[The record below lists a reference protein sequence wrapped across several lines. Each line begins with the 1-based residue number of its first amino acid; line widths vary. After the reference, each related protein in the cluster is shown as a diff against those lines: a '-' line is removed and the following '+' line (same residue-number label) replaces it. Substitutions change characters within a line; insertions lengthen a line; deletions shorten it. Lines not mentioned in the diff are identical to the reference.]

1 MGLAQILPAVA
12 ALAVPAL
19 VARFG
24 SAGTLSLASVVLA
37 GGLVVVGTI
46 PLLPVAGT
54 AYMVLYGRDVDVLN
68 IRRNPQSF
76 QSATG

>member
-1 MGLAQILPAVA
+1 MCPDPAVVA

-24 SAGTLSLASVVLA
+24 SAGTLSPASIVSA
-37 GGLVVVGTI
+37 GGLVVVGSI
-46 PLLPVAGT
+46 PLLPVVGI
-54 AYMVLYGRDVDVLN
+54 AYMVAMSMSSIFGG
-68 IRRNPQSF
+68 NPQSL